1 MSPPRRFSNLQRLHF
16 LDDCLLPPAAVHATT
31 EANEDKQGEAHY
43 AHYILPQLE
52 SLEDGVCVVQI
63 ALRHATFIRVR
74 SPFPLNVLEL
84 VLEVLLHVL
93 LESAVLHWRRWHVL
107 RHPEVAVAADAGC
120 SGEAWVPNPG
130 IWASQ
135 VHP

>member
-1 MSPPRRFSNLQRLHF
+1 MSPPRRLCNLQRLH
-16 LDDCLLPPAAVHATT
+16 LLGQRLLPLAAVHSAA

-63 ALRHATFIRVR
+63 ALRHAAFICIR

-93 LESAVLHWRRWHVL
+93 LESAILHRRRWHVL

-120 SGEAWVPNPG
+120 GGEAWVLDQG
-130 IWASQ
+130 VWASQ